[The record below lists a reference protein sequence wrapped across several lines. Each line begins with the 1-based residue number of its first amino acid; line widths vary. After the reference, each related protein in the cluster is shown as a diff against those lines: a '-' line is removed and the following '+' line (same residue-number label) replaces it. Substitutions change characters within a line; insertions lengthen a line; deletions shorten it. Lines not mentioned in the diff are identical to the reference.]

1 MGPNVITSS
10 TISHYKSISE
20 ASLRFGPTNIIVG
33 PNGSGKSNIIDAL
46 YFLHDCAV
54 DNIDTAVTK
63 RHGIDSVRQWSRTR
77 PYNIVLEVGLKSLLG
92 QGTYKVV
99 ISSAKGHYRII
110 EERGSWT
117 GAHPRDRVRRR
128 DDSGSRSYSSFTR
141 TESGEIKY
149 FTPFKDLGPERD
161 QKVDP
166 DELFLTSLG
175 GRFPHGIQ
183 LVFRPIADELSSFS
197 KYNIYPNTLR
207 NPQLVSREAALA
219 EDGGNLSSVLKR
231 INSNKRYLQIKE
243 DILSGLRVIMP
254 SVEDFQIRSA
264 AGYYVPVLRVR
275 EPNDDVHDFNLS
287 QISDGTLRTLG
298 LLAAFYQPAAPT
310 KIGVEEPEQMIHPG
324 ALSVIQE
331 AIQAFARHPGLERQ
345 AFITTHSPTLLD
357 LFEPEH
363 IIWAR
368 FKDGVTEC
376 GPVKK
381 RQLDVIKDQLF
392 TAGELLIA
400 EGLF

>member
-1 MGPNVITSS
+1 VITYAS
-10 TISHYKSISE
+10 ISHYKSISE
-20 ASLRFGPTNIIVG
+20 ASLSFGPTNIIVG

-63 RHGIDSVRQWSRTR
+63 RHGIDSLRQWSRTR
-77 PYNIVLEVGLKSLLG
+77 PYNIVLEVRLKSSVG
-92 QGTYKVV
+92 HGNYKVV

-110 EERGSWT
+110 EEHGSWT
-117 GAHPRDRVRRR
+117 GVHPRERLRA
-128 DDSGSRSYSSFTR
+128 RSEKTIGQHSSFTR
-141 TESGEIKY
+141 AENGAIT
-149 FTPFKDLGPERD
+149 FQTPFDDLRSDRPYRVE
-161 QKVDP
+161 VD
-166 DELFLTSLG
+166 DLFLTPLA
-175 GRFPHGIQ
+175 GRFFPHGAMS
-183 LVFRPIADELSSFS
+183 VFRPIAEELSSFS

-219 EDGGNLSSVLKR
+219 EDGGNLASVLKR
-231 INSNKRYLQIKE
+231 INSNKRFLRTKE
-243 DILSGLRVIMP
+243 DIISALRIIMP
-254 SVEDFQIRSA
+254 SVEDFQVKSA

-275 EPNDDVHDFNLS
+275 EPNDDIHDFNLS

-324 ALSVIQE
+324 ALSVIYE
-331 AIQAFARHPGLERQ
+331 AIKAFAGEASLDRQ

-357 LFEPEH
+357 LFRPEN

-368 FKDGVTEC
+368 FKNGVTEC
-376 GPVKK
+376 GPVKR
-381 RQLDVIKDQLF
+381 RQLDVIKQQLF